1 MLQAPGTCG
10 CQQHDETCRSAQNLT
25 DCQHGFRTRRSCE
38 TQLVTMIH
46 DLTSAM
52 DKGTQ
57 TDMVVLDFSKAFDRV
72 PHKRLLQKLH
82 HYEIRG
88 HLHQWVSDFLT
99 GRTQNVVIEGVTSES
114 APVVSGVPQGSA
126 LGPLLLLL
134 FINDLPDNLTSQT
147 RLFADDCIV
156 YRTVRS
162 HEDCL
167 SLQQD
172 LYQLAK

>member
-1 MLQAPGTCG
+1 MSLTCL
-10 CQQHDETCRSAQNLT
+10 CCKLLVHVVVSNMMKHVDQHKILT

-38 TQLVTMIH
+38 TELVTMIH

-57 TDMVVLDFSKAFDRV
+57 TDMVVLDFSKAFDRHHHHHV

-82 HYEIRG
+82 HYGIRG

-114 APVVSGVPQGSA
+114 APVDSGVPQ
-126 LGPLLLLL
+126 
-134 FINDLPDNLTSQT
+134 
-147 RLFADDCIV
+147 
-156 YRTVRS
+156 
-162 HEDCL
+162 
-167 SLQQD
+167 
-172 LYQLAK
+172 